1 MSELDVLIRAEIEPL
16 LPLPLPASPSWADVV
31 RRAHGARRP
40 RWVPLAAAAAA
51 LVAAALVAVATPI
64 GSAVAGVLDGFSA
77 WLTGNP
83 GAPVSQSEQQAFEEA
98 NARTWTHFAPGTQ
111 LRRLLTTSA
120 SGTTFTLFGFRSGDD
135 LCLKLTLTGAQNGD
149 ATRCA
154 PERALQTAKQPA
166 LVVSA
171 DEPFGTVGGPG
182 DDGYTADAYQAT
194 FGIASDG
201 VAGVIVDGDDGEHS
215 AVIGGNAF
223 LYVDD
228 HPSKGARVRSVQAVS
243 DAGARVALDFASSPY
258 GMFDLAAPPKGTFH
272 GPSAAA
278 RHVTAGTIGWLVR
291 GEDRGDPVPPNLAGK
306 SATIAVNP
314 PPSFG
319 PDRWPTQKEHVLS
332 ERLIQPDPNDFARMI
347 VVGVSPSDSMQDPE
361 AGVCFGV
368 LEGTGIGSTCMR
380 LSSAFARAPLWLTVG
395 GSGVSQYS
403 VLAGAASDDVARI
416 AAYLGNGDVVPVA
429 LRANVFAARV
439 ARGAY
444 PLRVVAYDARG
455 FVVEVQDFAS
465 DGMTSAAPAA
475 ARTSIRTRLRVTG
488 DHGSTGTLR
497 AGDPAGGYRCW
508 SIAFQ
513 SGAGEGGC
521 TPWPVKDP
529 PLLLLGAQRS
539 RDDFFIAGQVPE
551 TVAKVEVHF
560 SDGHTKTVDTSDG
573 FALMPIP
580 ATETVAD
587 SFFVELRAY
596 DETGREMAK
605 RGLQVKR
612 QTGH

>member
-16 LPLPLPASPSWADVV
+16 LPLPRLAVPSWDDVV
-31 RRAHGARRP
+31 RRAHGDRP
-40 RWVPLAAAAAA
+40 RRWVPFAAAVAALAAAA
-51 LVAAALVAVATPI
+51 LLAVATPV
-64 GSAVAGVLDGFSA
+64 GSAMAGVLDDFSA

-83 GAPVSQSEQQAFEEA
+83 GAPVSQSEQQAFEQA

-135 LCLKLTLTGAQNGD
+135 LCLKLTLSGAQTGN

-171 DEPFGTVGGPG
+171 DEPFGTVGAPG

-201 VAGVIVDGDDGEHS
+201 VGRIVVDGDHGAHD
-215 AVIGGNAF
+215 AVVGGNAF

-228 HPSKGARVRSVQAVS
+228 HPSKGARVRNVHAVS
-243 DAGARVALDFASSPY
+243 GGGDRVALDFASSPY
-258 GMFDLAAPPKGTFH
+258 GMFDMAAPPKGTFH

-278 RHVTAGTIGWLVR
+278 HHVTGGTIGWLVS
-291 GEDRGDPVPPNLAGK
+291 GEDRGEPVHANLAGK
-306 SATIAVNP
+306 AATIAVNP

-319 PDRWPTQKEHVLS
+319 PDRWPTKKEHVLS

-347 VVGVSPSDSMQDPE
+347 VVGVSPSASMRDPE

-368 LEGTGIGSTCMR
+368 LQGTGIGSTCMR
-380 LSSAFARAPLWLTVG
+380 LSSAFAHAPLWLTIG

-416 AAYLGNGDVVPVA
+416 AAYLGNGNVVPVA
-429 LRANVFAARV
+429 LRDNVFIARV
-439 ARGAY
+439 ARGEY

-455 FVVEVQDFAS
+455 LVVEVQDFAS
-465 DGMTSAAPAA
+465 DGMTSPAPAA

-488 DHGSTGTLR
+488 DHGATGTLR
-497 AGDPAGGYRCW
+497 AGDAAGGYRCW

-513 SGAGEGGC
+513 NGAEEGGC

-529 PLLLLGAQRS
+529 PLLLLGVQRS
-539 RDDFFIAGQVPE
+539 GDDFFLAGQLPE
-551 TVAKVEVHF
+551 SVSNVEVHF
-560 SDGHTKTVDTSDG
+560 SDGITKTVDTSNG

-580 ATETVAD
+580 AAETLGD
-587 SFFVELRAY
+587 SFFIELRAY
-596 DETGREMAK
+596 DRTGNEIAK
-605 RGLQVKR
+605 RGLQVRR
-612 QTGH
+612 QTGP